1 MNAVDIRARP
11 PTVGAMPSSGGKD
24 RIPWQVVCDQAA
36 SAMTV
41 LDLEGRFLYVNRAL
55 CRLLG
60 YERDEIVQHHRHDF
74 VHPDDRPGLDMI
86 GDVLAEPSGEVS
98 REFRCVRSDGR
109 VIWLLL
115 SASVIRD
122 DEDRPLY
129 IVTHAQDVTARHEF
143 TIRWQRTFA
152 HAPIG
157 MALLDTRGV
166 WTEVNAA
173 LCELLGYSHDEL
185 VDLRPADLTYPDE
198 EASPVLSDVFAGRI
212 DRASLETRY
221 RHKAGHPVWL
231 LVRVSAVPG
240 PEGEPLYVVGQ
251 YEEIGDR
258 RMSDEHLAHLA
269 LHDPLTGLANRALLA
284 DRLDHAIAELA
295 RDGGALAV
303 MLVDLDKLK
312 ETNDRHGHAVGDQ
325 LLISVADALLHVA
338 RTSDTVARFGGDEFV
353 VVSRVTDLAA
363 SEALRDRVEGC
374 LRADVVLSGR
384 RVSLQASVGLAAT
397 TSSTISGVELL
408 DAADR
413 DMYIRKARSRR

>member
-1 MNAVDIRARP
+1 
-11 PTVGAMPSSGGKD
+11 MPSSGHCGKD
-24 RIPWQVVCDQAA
+24 WIPWQAVCEQAA

-60 YERDEIVQHHRHDF
+60 YERDEIVQHHRHHF
-74 VHPDDRPGLDMI
+74 IHPDDTVGLDMI
-86 GDVLAEPSGEVS
+86 GDVLAAPSGEVS
-98 REFRCVRSDGR
+98 REFRCVCSDGR

-122 DEDRPLY
+122 DEGRPLCV
-129 IVTHAQDVTARHEF
+129 VTHAQDVTDQHEF
-143 TIRWQRTFA
+143 TVRWKRTFA

-157 MALLDTRGV
+157 MAMLDMHGV

-173 LCELLGYSHDEL
+173 LCELLGYSRDEL
-185 VDLRPADLTYPDE
+185 MDLQPADLTYPDE
-198 EASPVLSDVFAGRI
+198 EASAVLADVFEGRI

-231 LVRVSAVPG
+231 LIRVSAVPG
-240 PEGEPLYVVGQ
+240 PEGEPVYVVGQ

-284 DRLDHAIAELA
+284 DRLDHALAELP
-295 RDGGALAV
+295 RDGGVLAV

-312 ETNDRHGHAVGDQ
+312 QTNDRHGHAVGDQ
-325 LLISVADALLHVA
+325 LLISVGDALLHAA
-338 RTSDTVARFGGDEFV
+338 RTGDTVARFGGDEFV
-353 VVSRVTDLAA
+353 VVGRVTDLAA
-363 SEALRDRVEGC
+363 SEAFRDRVEKC
-374 LRADVVLSGR
+374 LQTDVVVSGR

-397 TSSTISGVELL
+397 TSPTISSVELL

-413 DMYIRKARSRR
+413 DMYLRKARTRL

>member
-1 MNAVDIRARP
+1 
-11 PTVGAMPSSGGKD
+11 MPLPGDED
-24 RIPWQVVCDQAA
+24 RIPWRVVCDQAA

-41 LDLEGRFLYVNRAL
+41 LDLEGRFLYVNQAL

-60 YERDEIVQHHRHDF
+60 YERDEIVENHRHHYI
-74 VHPDDRPGLDMI
+74 HPDDTVGLDMI

-98 REFRCVRSDGR
+98 HEFRCVCADGR

-122 DEDRPLY
+122 DEDRPLF
-129 IVTHAQDVTARHEF
+129 IVTHAQDITDRHESND
-143 TIRWQRTFA
+143 RWQGTFA
-152 HAPIG
+152 NAPIG
-157 MALLDTRGV
+157 MALLDAHGV

-185 VDLRPADLTYPDE
+185 VDLDPTDLTYPDE
-198 EASPVLSDVFAGRI
+198 EASAAFADVFEGRI
-212 DRASLETRY
+212 DRVSVETRY
-221 RHKAGHPVWL
+221 RHKAGYPVWL
-231 LVRVSAVPG
+231 LIRVSAVPG
-240 PEGEPLYVVGQ
+240 PEGAPVCVVGQ

-284 DRLDHAIAELA
+284 DRLDHALAELP
-295 RDGGALAV
+295 RDGGVLAV

-325 LLISVADALLHVA
+325 LLISAGDALLHAA
-338 RTSDTVARFGGDEFV
+338 RTGDTVARVGGDEFV
-353 VVSRVTDLAA
+353 VVSRVPDLAA
-363 SEALRDRVEGC
+363 AEVLRDCVEKY
-374 LRADVVLSGR
+374 LKTDVVVSGC
-384 RVSLQASVGLAAT
+384 RVSLQASVGLAT
-397 TSSTISGVELL
+397 TTFPALSRVELL

-413 DMYIRKARSRR
+413 DMYVRKARSRS